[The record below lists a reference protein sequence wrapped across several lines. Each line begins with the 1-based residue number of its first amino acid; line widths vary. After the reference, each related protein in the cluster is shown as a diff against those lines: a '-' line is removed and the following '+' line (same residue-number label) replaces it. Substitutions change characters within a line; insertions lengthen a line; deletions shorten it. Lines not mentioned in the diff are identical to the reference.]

1 MKRQSTEW
9 KKLSV
14 RTNIWNVQKNNNHKN
29 KTTKQLRTIKKT
41 NNLILKTRYG
51 TKPFSQKQKCK

>member
-14 RTNIWNVQKNNNHKN
+14 RTNIWNVQKNNNNHKNN
-29 KTTKQLRTIKKT
+29 KTTKNHQE
-41 NNLILKTRYG
+41 N
-51 TKPFSQKQKCK
+51 KQPNFKN